1 MGQIPV
7 DCGSAASDQQL
18 PFYLV
23 AHNATQ
29 REKGRHDPGLYIFDS
44 DFSIEGGK
52 AFLLED
58 FSPLL
63 SLSGG
68 DVFSRGLASQHS
80 DRPNYRWLL
89 AGPPGSGT
97 CLHQDPWHY
106 SSWNA
111 SVVGRKKW
119 VLFPPSTPF
128 ELLHPPREED
138 AVAEGGSH
146 FSAITSQRV
155 CAGCYR
161 LMARVFGMREIPRG
175 AAEFMDQVLPTLR
188 NRGLG
193 EVELIQHPGEVVAFP
208 ADWWHAVVNLDA
220 TIAVTESFGHERDL
234 ECIVA
239 SLNSGGRSEYSKV
252 VYMKGVKPDIL
263 VVLNEPLP

>member
-1 MGQIPV
+1 MGHISV
-7 DCGSAASDQQL
+7 DCGSAASDKML
-18 PFYLV
+18 PFYLI

-29 REKGRHDPGLYIFDS
+29 REKGRHDIGLYVFDS
-44 DFSIEGGK
+44 DFSVESGK
-52 AFLLED
+52 DFLLDD

-63 SLSGG
+63 QLTKG
-68 DVFSRGLASQHS
+68 DVFSRGDLSQHH
-80 DRPNYRWLL
+80 DRPTYRWLL
-89 AGPPGSGT
+89 VGPPGSGT

-111 SVVGRKKW
+111 SIVGRKKW

-128 ELLHPPREED
+128 NLLHPPREED
-138 AVAEGGSH
+138 FASDNDGSV
-146 FSAITSQRV
+146 FTTLSRRMYAS
-155 CAGCYR
+155 GYR
-161 LMARVFGMREIPRG
+161 LLAKMLGIQEVPRG

-193 EVELIQHPGEVVAFP
+193 EVEFIQYPGEVVAFP

-234 ECIVA
+234 EQIVA
-239 SLNSGGRSEYSKV
+239 SLDSGGSGEYSKIV
-252 VYMKGVKPDIL
+252 QAKGAC
-263 VVLNEPLP
+263 